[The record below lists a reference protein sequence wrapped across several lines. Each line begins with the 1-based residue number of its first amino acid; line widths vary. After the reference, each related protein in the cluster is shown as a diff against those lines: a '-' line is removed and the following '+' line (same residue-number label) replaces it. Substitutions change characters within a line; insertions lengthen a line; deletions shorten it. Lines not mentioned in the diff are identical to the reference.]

1 MVDGIQELV
10 NAIQTDTY
18 EPSKTYSAEVSSVD
32 NEGTVWVYLEG
43 GTKETP
49 TAMSASEVAVGDSVN
64 VEWRNNRLYI
74 AGNLSNPSAGVV
86 RVVKVET
93 TANKAKAS
101 ADVAYNAAQ
110 SALDSANRAEA
121 DAVRA
126 KNAADNAEISANEA
140 KTQAGEA
147 KTSAEQAKKDAS
159 DAHKAA
165 NDALTEL
172 STVEDVV
179 GTVTWAAEHS
189 GQDMADYINSHLALT
204 TYGLD
209 LVLDNTSYR
218 IHIGTHT
225 AGGDDGVYVIDDEGH
240 VVSFFGENIK
250 FDSDHAQ
257 YIGNQN
263 AYIVFDPTGNGG
275 QGSLI
280 IGGSSI
286 QMGNRTLD
294 DVLGKTLIYDHTY
307 EYVRENNKPVSANF
321 TAFLY
326 RGGVDVKAEYPTE
339 NFTWYLKKE
348 EKGTGEVT
356 ETLIGTG
363 YTCSVNLSDC
373 GYGAEV
379 IGKFTLIDDAD
390 ALAESGD
397 NLTNAENE
405 NLSVRAT
412 GDAVRVRDLSV
423 SSTIFPTDKLM
434 VVGNED
440 EHLVGMETLQDYL
453 NAHLDKQVLFDTT
466 ANWNSQLSLISKADT
481 IYIYTDYKTDSQGR
495 HVAGIKVGDG
505 LAYLIDLPFTDAIA
519 TEHIEDN
526 TRHITQAERDSWNNK
541 VRCYYAG
548 TEQLIFTTA

>member
-1 MVDGIQELV
+1 MSIAKDFASSIKDATKEKTSSYDTQATVTRIEGKTAWVHIPGGVTETPVQLTV
-10 NAIQTDTY
+10 NA
-18 EPSKTYSAEVSSVD
+18 S
-32 NEGTVWVYLEG
+32 EGD
-43 GTKETP
+43 
-49 TAMSASEVAVGDSVN
+49 AVQ
-64 VEWRNNRLYI
+64 
-74 AGNLSNPSAGVV
+74 V
-86 RVVKVET
+86 RV
-93 TANKAKAS
+93 ANGKAWITGNAS
-101 ADVAYNAAQ
+101 APPTDDTKANVAISDADTALKNSLAA
-110 SALDSANRAEA
+110 SKAAEIALDSANSAQNSAAIAQTKADEA
-121 DAVRA
+121 TTA
-126 KNAADNAEISANEA
+126 ANEA
-140 KTQAGEA
+140 KG
-147 KTSAEQAKKDAS
+147 QAKI
-159 DAHKAA
+159 AHDAA
-165 NDALTEL
+165 NNALTEL

-189 GQDMADYINSHLALT
+189 DQDMADYINSHLALT

-225 AGGDDGVYVIDDEGH
+225 ADGEDGVYVIDEEGN
-240 VVSFFGENIK
+240 VVSFFGKNIK
-250 FDSDHAQ
+250 FDADHAQ
-257 YIGNQN
+257 YIGNNN

-286 QMGNRTLD
+286 QMGSKSLEEI
-294 DVLGKTLIYDHTY
+294 LGKTLIYDHTY
-307 EYVRENNKPVSANF
+307 EYVRDSNNKPVSANF

-326 RGGVDVKAEYPTE
+326 RGGVDVKTEYSAE

-379 IGKFTLIDDAD
+379 VGKFTLIDDAD
-390 ALAESGD
+390 ALTESGD